1 MRTSMDNFPAMEVD
15 QAVQDTFGH
24 LAQYLFSSSTTQL
37 LNLFVDAVQAS
48 TLTEFHGNRN
58 STSWFIH
65 ECTIVATDV
74 IRSAMLVE
82 IEFSDDLLFDVGVW
96 VRSDNLVDQYM
107 PAYTLVK

>member
-58 STSWFIH
+58 STS
-65 ECTIVATDV
+65 
-74 IRSAMLVE
+74 
-82 IEFSDDLLFDVGVW
+82 
-96 VRSDNLVDQYM
+96 
-107 PAYTLVK
+107 